1 MTDMRRGLI
10 LAAVGTKH
18 LRDDAINQEV
28 ALELAHT
35 LIKELRPRYAFCTGV
50 SGWDGVWGA
59 ALMNSKVPYCML
71 LPYRNI
77 GIDWYSGNRAL
88 LDTYISNAE
97 RVEYTNYNYT
107 PTVYGDTTRYLLSN
121 VEGLVTLQRPQ
132 ARHAPWR
139 ALAGTYKA
147 ESCTDKTSSSD
158 RVIAMATDLDIPV
171 KEVWKQYTRIL
182 DKQEE
187 ETYDR
192 YEAGIST
199 SRHRAS
205 A

>member
-1 MTDMRRGLI
+1 MTYMERGLI
-10 LAAVGTKH
+10 LAAVGTRH
-18 LRDDAINQEV
+18 LRDDAINYEV

-35 LIKELRPRYAFCTGV
+35 LIKELRPQYAFCTGI

-59 ALMNSKVPYCML
+59 ALMNTSVPYCML
-71 LPYRNI
+71 LPYRSI
-77 GIDWYSGNRAL
+77 GTDWYSGNRAL

-97 RVEYTNYNYT
+97 RVVYTSYNYT

-121 VEGLVTLQRPQ
+121 VEGLVALQRP
-132 ARHAPWR
+132 
-139 ALAGTYKA
+139 LVGTYKA
-147 ESCTDKTSSSD
+147 KSCTDKTSSSD
-158 RVIAMATDLDIPV
+158 RVIAMATELDIPV

-192 YEAGIST
+192 YEAAIST
-199 SRHRAS
+199 SRYRAS